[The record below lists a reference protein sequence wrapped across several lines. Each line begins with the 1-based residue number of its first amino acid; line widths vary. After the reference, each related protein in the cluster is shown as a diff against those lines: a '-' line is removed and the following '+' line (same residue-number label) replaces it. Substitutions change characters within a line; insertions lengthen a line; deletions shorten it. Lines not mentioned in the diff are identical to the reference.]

1 MLAALLIA
9 FNAPALLPQ
18 PAIGGLDGNTV
29 IYDGAS
35 HEM

>member
-1 MLAALLIA
+1 MLAALLI
-9 FNAPALLPQ
+9 APALLPQ
-18 PAIGGLDGNTV
+18 PAMGGLDGNTV